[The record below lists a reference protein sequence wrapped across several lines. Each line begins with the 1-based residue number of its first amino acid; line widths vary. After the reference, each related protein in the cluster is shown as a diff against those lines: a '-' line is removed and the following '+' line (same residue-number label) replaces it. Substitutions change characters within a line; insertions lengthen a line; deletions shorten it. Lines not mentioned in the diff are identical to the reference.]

1 MIGQKIKEARL
12 EMGLSQRQLA
22 GDDISRAYIS
32 ILEKGAAT
40 PSDKVLHVIATRL
53 GKPVDFFL
61 GSVDEEM
68 QEVAYALLERARHQM
83 NSEQYDLAKGL
94 LDRVHAATQNE
105 QVLLDSYD
113 LYIDIL
119 LIQEDF
125 STCNEFGVSVE
136 HAFKTCEDK
145 ARVISYYMRLG
156 KANFKNE
163 NYPLAHHHYLQAI
176 HHSTSLKRLYEERIQ
191 CFIYLGTINVRLG
204 KYQDAKTYYETALS
218 EASLTSHYAS
228 IADAHLG
235 LGRVYHLSADNVSAI
250 LHTQK
255 AVEYYGQAGDEDYAT
270 YAKNNLIVMKNEN
283 LKEIIIELQKYLET
297 YERQQNVM
305 KQANILEELTTL
317 MLQLHR
323 FDEAKVYCLK
333 GLRLLDQ
340 QENALLA
347 AKFYRAA
354 GVIHHAYDEVDYAY
368 LMLRSSRDLFVR
380 LASQT
385 EVDITRQLLQFV
397 DQENL
402 VDRYV
407 ALIR

>member
-32 ILEKGAAT
+32 ILEKGTAT

-68 QEVAYALLERARHQM
+68 QEVAYALLERARHHM
-83 NSEQYDLAKGL
+83 NITQYDMAKGL
-94 LDRVHAATQNE
+94 LDRVLSTTQNQ

-113 LYIDIL
+113 LYVDIL
-119 LIQEDF
+119 LIQEDYL
-125 STCNEFGVSVE
+125 SCNEFGLSVE

-204 KYQDAKTYYETALS
+204 KYQDAQTHYETALR

-235 LGRVYHLSADNVSAI
+235 LGRVHHLNSDNVSAI

-255 AVEYYGQAGDEDYAT
+255 AVEYYVRAGDEDYAT
-270 YAKNNLIVMKNEN
+270 YAQNNLIVMKNEN
-283 LKEIIIELQKYLET
+283 QKEIIVELQKYLET
-297 YERQQNVM
+297 YERQQNIM

-323 FDEAKVYCLK
+323 FVESKAYCMR

-354 GVIHHAYDEVDYAY
+354 GIIHHANDEIDHAY
-368 LMLRSSRDLFVR
+368 LMLRSSRDLFAR
-380 LASQT
+380 LASEN
-385 EVDITRQLLQFV
+385 EVEVTRQLLRHV
-397 DQENL
+397 EEEDL
-402 VDRYV
+402 LSRYV
-407 ALIR
+407 TLIR

>member
-22 GDDISRAYIS
+22 GEDISRAYIS
-32 ILEKGAAT
+32 ILEKGSAT

-83 NSEQYDLAKGL
+83 KSEQHDLAKGL
-94 LDRVHAATQNE
+94 LDRVRAATQNE

-380 LASQT
+380 LASKT

>member
-94 LDRVHAATQNE
+94 LDRVRAATQNE

-354 GVIHHAYDEVDYAY
+354 GVIHHAYDEFDYAY

-380 LASQT
+380 LASKT

>member
-94 LDRVHAATQNE
+94 LDRVRAATQNE

>member
-22 GDDISRAYIS
+22 GEDISRAYIS
-32 ILEKGAAT
+32 ILEKGSAT

-83 NSEQYDLAKGL
+83 KSEQYDLAKGL
-94 LDRVHAATQNE
+94 LDRVRAATQNE

-176 HHSTSLKRLYEERIQ
+176 HHSTSLKRLYEERIK

-380 LASQT
+380 LASKT